1 MDSQSNAPKNYEKP
15 LFAHSYPKEAPRRG
29 TEPVEAATASQPAPA
44 SPDPATAAPTHHSK
58 PAIWLPIALGVIVA
72 LVLFAFHYTRSSK
85 EELQREVAAKIAAT
99 EEQTS
104 AALNRQLQESEKQRA
119 ALQNELESNKAH
131 FGQELSQTRNLYAS
145 VRKESEL
152 RQKELKQALDTKAE
166 NSQVS
171 TLKSEQET
179 VKTNV
184 VDLNNQVSNVKTELG
199 SVKDVTSKHGA
210 ELEQHSR
217 DIAANR
223 ENIGA
228 TSQDLKTFKSSFDRE
243 VLTFELPKN
252 GSYVKVGE
260 IALRL
265 SKTSD
270 KKSQFTVTIQ
280 AGSKVLTKKD
290 RNLNEPIYFY
300 VDGYQRPLEL
310 VIDRVDKSFVT
321 GKLSVPKKS

>member
-1 MDSQSNAPKNYEKP
+1 MDSQNNSSKTYEKP
-15 LFAHSYPKEAPRRG
+15 LFAHSYPKEAPSRRAADA
-29 TEPVEAATASQPAPA
+29 PEAAPVKHEPA
-44 SPDPATAAPTHHSK
+44 AALPPHRSGN
-58 PAIWLPIALGVIVA
+58 ALWLPIALGVIVA
-72 LVLFAFHYTRSSK
+72 LVLFAFRYTQSSK
-85 EELQREVAAKIAAT
+85 AELQKEVAMKIAAT

-104 AALNRQLQESEKQRA
+104 ALNRQLQESEKQRT
-119 ALQNELESNKAH
+119 ALQNELENNKAR
-131 FGQELSQTRNLYAS
+131 FGQELSQTRSLYAS
-145 VRKESEL
+145 VRKEAEL
-152 RQKELKQALDTKAE
+152 GHKELKQALETKAE
-166 NSQVS
+166 TAQVS
-171 TLKSEQET
+171 TLKSEQDT

-184 VDLNNQVSNVKTELG
+184 ADLNNQVSNVKTELG
-199 SVKDVTSKHGA
+199 SVKDVTQKHGA
-210 ELEQHSR
+210 ELEHHAR

-223 ENIGA
+223 ESIGA
-228 TSQDLKTFKSSFDRE
+228 TDKDLKTFKATFDRE

-252 GSYVKVGE
+252 GSYVKVGD

-270 KKSQFTVTIQ
+270 KKSQFTVSIQ